1 MPGLSVCM
9 VSAEG
14 ITPLPGSFN
23 QPARSRAFGQ
33 TERLHLFRG
42 DEPLV
47 VVLTTAAFAAGFPP
61 GYPTREVLRRFLPN
75 RAGRPMLRVMRVP
88 CSGMPV
94 GNAATR
100 LPPSCAY
107 WSLQNVLPPN
117 PIIWL
122 VREHSLSRLSRI
134 DQWKHVLQVFR
145 TMLSFRHREN
155 VIHFVSLRTRPIN
168 TKHQLAIDIGRKFD
182 LHPSI
187 FLPSSKMSQCPPAKI
202 PANGATVGF
211 HYVHASF

>member
-1 MPGLSVCM
+1 MQSRTTCDLLSFGVVNGGTRRRRGSYTRECNPSRIGLSTPPLRCAAPDGALAAACEWQGKFDSRCPAIWAESPARQRRGLRTPAGLSVRM

-14 ITPLPGSFN
+14 ITPLPGWFN

-107 WSLQNVLPPN
+107 WSL
-117 PIIWL
+117 
-122 VREHSLSRLSRI
+122 
-134 DQWKHVLQVFR
+134 
-145 TMLSFRHREN
+145 
-155 VIHFVSLRTRPIN
+155 
-168 TKHQLAIDIGRKFD
+168 
-182 LHPSI
+182 
-187 FLPSSKMSQCPPAKI
+187 
-202 PANGATVGF
+202 
-211 HYVHASF
+211 